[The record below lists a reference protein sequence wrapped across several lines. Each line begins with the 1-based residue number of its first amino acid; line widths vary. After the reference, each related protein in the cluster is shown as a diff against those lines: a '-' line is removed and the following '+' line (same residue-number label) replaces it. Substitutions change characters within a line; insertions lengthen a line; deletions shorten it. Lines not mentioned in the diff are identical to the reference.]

1 MHKLFTLAATLVLA
15 VSCHLG
21 CSKTPSETPTPTPEP
36 EQEQKPAKIEMN
48 ITSISLK
55 EYPGVEAEI
64 DNPSKSIYMTLPY
77 GAKPGKATVVFETSE
92 GVTASPESGSQVDIS
107 SPVNIFL
114 KDAEGNACKWVL
126 NVSVGKSSS
135 ANIRSIINNE
145 YFVKGQISGTDI
157 LFALPYGADA
167 SQLTF
172 TAELSAEAAASVDF
186 SQPMDLTSSKK
197 VQVTAAD
204 GKTVKEY
211 VLAAEVAEKE
221 VAVRGVYL
229 PAPHHS
235 SSFSSYENAKKSI
248 DLMADLNFNCL
259 FVCVWANSK
268 IAWNSEVL
276 MANSTYAKASDAN
289 MYAGYKGGSGD
300 ALKDIIE
307 LAHKKDI
314 KVILWFEYGFMHK
327 IGGAD
332 FNDPIL
338 AKHPEWIGIGNDGKP
353 SNYNNSDFY
362 LNSYDPEVQEFML
375 NLMEE
380 ALAKYPDVDGIQG
393 DDRLPAM
400 PRNSG
405 YDAKTAAAYKAAK
418 GVEPPQNFDDAQWVR
433 WRLDNLNAFARTM
446 YARLKAKKSDL
457 CVCFAP
463 NKYPWC
469 EGVLM
474 QEWPAWIKDGVVDL
488 LTVQFYVLPTYE
500 ADVTAAMGYVKAN
513 SDKNL
518 LNPAMILKN
527 GSKILDKDVL
537 VEQLQFNREV
547 GTNGEAQFWFDG
559 LYTDYVQEVFRKYY
573 PSKAEFPEF

>member
-1 MHKLFTLAATLVLA
+1 MLFAA
-15 VSCHLG
+15 VSCHLS
-21 CSKTPSETPTPTPEP
+21 CSKVPTPTPQP
-36 EQEQKPAKIEMN
+36 EPAKPELY
-48 ITSISLK
+48 ITSLSLK
-55 EYPGVEAEI
+55 EFPGVESEI
-64 DNPSKSIYMTLPY
+64 DNPSKTIYMTLPF
-77 GAKPGKATVVFETSE
+77 GAKPSKATIIFETTE
-92 GVTASPESGSQVDIS
+92 GVTANPESGSQVDIT

-114 KDAEGNACKWVL
+114 KDAEGNACKYTL
-126 NVSVGKSSS
+126 TVSVGKSSS
-135 ANIRSIINNE
+135 ANIRSIVNNE
-145 YFVKGQISGTDI
+145 YLAEGKITGTDV
-157 LFALPYGADA
+157 LFTLPYGADVT
-167 SQLTF
+167 SLTF
-172 TAELSAEAAASVDF
+172 EAELSADATADF
-186 SQPMDLTSSKK
+186 SQPFDLSSPKK
-197 VQVTAAD
+197 ISVTAAD
-204 GKTVKEY
+204 GVTVKEY
-211 VLAAEVAEKE
+211 TLTAEVAPQE

-235 SSFSSYENAKKSI
+235 TSFSNYENAKKSI
-248 DLMADLNFNCL
+248 DLMDNLNFNCL

-268 IAWNSEVL
+268 IAWDSEVL
-276 MANSTYAKASDAN
+276 MANSTYANASDAN
-289 MYAGYKGGSGD
+289 MYASYTGGSGD
-300 ALKDIIE
+300 AVKDIIE
-307 LAHKKDI
+307 LAHAKDI

-327 IGGAD
+327 IGGVNY
-332 FNDPIL
+332 NDPIL
-338 AKHPEWIGIGNDGKP
+338 AKHPEWIGIGNDGQP
-353 SNYNNSDFY
+353 SNYNNNDFY

-375 NLMEE
+375 SLMEE

-405 YDAKTAAAYKAAK
+405 YDTKTKSAYKADK
-418 GVEPPQNFDDAQWVR
+418 GVEPPTDFENAEWVR

-446 YARLKAKKSDL
+446 YKRLKAKKSNL

-500 ADVTAAMGYVKAN
+500 ADVTAALGYVSEN

-527 GSKILDKDVL
+527 GSKIMDEDVL
-537 VEQLQFNREV
+537 VKQLQFNRKV

-559 LYTDYVQEVFRKYY
+559 LYTDYVQEVFRRFY
-573 PSKAEFPEF
+573 PEKAVFPEY

>member
-1 MHKLFTLAATLVLA
+1 MPPGSLIFIMHRLFSIAAMLFMAL
-15 VSCHLG
+15 SCQPSG
-21 CSKTPSETPTPTPEP
+21 SSTPVTPEP
-36 EQEQKPAKIEMN
+36 AKPEMA
-48 ITSISLK
+48 ITAFSLS
-55 EYPGVEAEI
+55 EYPGVESEI
-64 DNPSKSIYMTLPY
+64 DNPSKTIYMTLPF
-77 GAKPGKATVVFETSE
+77 GAKPGKATIIFETTE
-92 GVTASPESGSQVDIS
+92 GVTANPESGSQVDIT

-114 KDAEGNACKWVL
+114 KDAEGNACKYTL
-126 NVSVGKSSS
+126 TVSVGKSSS
-135 ANIRSIINNE
+135 ANIRSIVNNE
-145 YFVKGQISGTDI
+145 YLAEGKITGTDV
-157 LFALPYGADA
+157 LFTLPYGADVT
-167 SQLTF
+167 SLTF
-172 TAELSAEAAASVDF
+172 EAELSADATADF
-186 SQPMDLTSSKK
+186 SQPFDLSSPKK
-197 VQVTAAD
+197 ISVTAAD
-204 GKTVKEY
+204 GVTVKEY
-211 VLAAEVAEKE
+211 TLTAEVAPQE

-235 SSFSSYENAKKSI
+235 TSFSNYENAKKSI
-248 DLMADLNFNCL
+248 DLMDDLNFNCL

-268 IAWNSEVL
+268 IAWDSEVL
-276 MANSTYAKASDAN
+276 MANSTYANASDAN
-289 MYAGYKGGSGD
+289 MYASYTGGSGD
-300 ALKDIIE
+300 AVKDIIE
-307 LAHKKDI
+307 LAHAKDI

-327 IGGAD
+327 IGGVNY
-332 FNDPIL
+332 NDPIL
-338 AKHPEWIGIGNDGKP
+338 AKHPEWIGIGNDGQP
-353 SNYNNSDFY
+353 SNYNNNDFY

-375 NLMEE
+375 SLMEE

-405 YDAKTAAAYKAAK
+405 YDTKTKAAYKADK
-418 GVEPPQNFDDAQWVR
+418 GVEPPTDFENAEWVR

-446 YARLKAKKSDL
+446 YKRLKAKKSNL

-500 ADVTAAMGYVKAN
+500 TDVTTALGYVAAN

-527 GSKILDKDVL
+527 GSKIMDKDVL
-537 VEQLQFNREV
+537 IEQLQFNRSR

-559 LYTDYVQEVFRKYY
+559 LYTDYVQEVFRKFY
-573 PSKAEFPEF
+573 PTKAAFPEF

>member
-1 MHKLFTLAATLVLA
+1 ML
-15 VSCHLG
+15 
-21 CSKTPSETPTPTPEP
+21 
-36 EQEQKPAKIEMN
+36 
-48 ITSISLK
+48 ITSMALQ
-55 EYPGVEAEI
+55 EYPGVESEI
-64 DNPSKSIYMTLPY
+64 DNPSKTIYMTLPY
-77 GAKPGKATVVFETSE
+77 GASLGKATIIYETSE
-92 GVTASPESGSQVDIS
+92 GITGSPASGSQVDIAA
-107 SPVNIFL
+107 PVQIFL
-114 KDAEGNACKWVL
+114 KDAEGNACKYVL
-126 NVSVGKSSS
+126 NVSVGKSTG
-135 ANIRSIINNE
+135 ANIRSIVNNE
-145 YFVKGQISGTDI
+145 YYAVGKITGTDV
-157 LFALPYGADA
+157 LFTLPYGADP
-167 SQLTF
+167 SSLTF
-172 TAELSAEAAASVDF
+172 TAELSAEATASVDF
-186 SQPMDLTSSKK
+186 SQPMDLTSPKK
-197 VQVTAAD
+197 VTITAGD
-204 GKTVKEY
+204 GETVKEY
-211 VLAAEVAEKE
+211 TLSSEVAPQE

-235 SSFSSYENAKKSI
+235 TSFSNYENARKSI

-268 IAWNSEVL
+268 IAWDSEVL

-289 MYAGYKGGSGD
+289 MYANYTGGSGD

-307 LAHKKDI
+307 LAHAKDI

-327 IGGAD
+327 IGGVNY
-332 FNDPIL
+332 NDPIL

-353 SNYNNSDFY
+353 SNYNNNDFY
-362 LNSYDPEVQEFML
+362 LNSYDPEVQDFML
-375 NLMEE
+375 SLMEE

-405 YDAKTAAAYKAAK
+405 YDAKTAAAYKADK
-418 GVEPPQNFDDAQWVR
+418 GIEPPTDYDDAQWVR

-488 LTVQFYVLPTYE
+488 LTVQFYVLPTYQN
-500 ADVTAAMGYVKAN
+500 DVANAMGYVRTN

-537 VEQLQFNREV
+537 IEQLQFNRKQ

-559 LYTDYVQEVFRKYY
+559 LYTDYVQEVFRQFY
-573 PSKAEFPEF
+573 PTKAKFPEF

>member
-1 MHKLFTLAATLVLA
+1 MLLTA

-21 CSKTPSETPTPTPEP
+21 CSKTPTPSPLPEP
-36 EQEQKPAKIEMN
+36 AKPEMY
-48 ITSISLK
+48 ITSLSLK
-55 EYPGVEAEI
+55 EYPGVETEI
-64 DNPSKSIYMTLPY
+64 DNSSKTIYMTLPY
-77 GAKPGKATVVFETSE
+77 GAKLGKATIVYETSE
-92 GVTASPESGSQVDIS
+92 GITGSPVSGSQVDIT
-107 SPVNIFL
+107 SPVQIFL
-114 KDAEGNACKWVL
+114 KDAEGNACKYVL
-126 NVSVGKSSS
+126 TVTVGKSAS
-135 ANIRSIINNE
+135 ANLRSIVSNE
-145 YFVKGQISGTDI
+145 YYVEGKISGTDVN
-157 LFALPYGADA
+157 FSLPYGADA
-167 SQLTF
+167 SSLTF
-172 TAELSAEAAASVDF
+172 TAELSAGATASVDF
-186 SQPMDLTSSKK
+186 SHPMDLTSP
-197 VQVTAAD
+197 
-204 GKTVKEY
+204 KTVVITAEDGVSTKEY
-211 VLAAEVAEKE
+211 TLTAEVATEE

-235 SSFSSYENAKKSI
+235 TSFSNYENAKKSI

-268 IAWNSEVL
+268 IAWDSEVL
-276 MANSTYAKASDAN
+276 MANSTYANPSAAN
-289 MYAGYKGGSGD
+289 MYANYTGGSGD
-300 ALKDIIE
+300 ALKDIIA
-307 LAHKKDI
+307 LAHAKDI

-327 IGGAD
+327 IGGVNY
-332 FNDPIL
+332 NDPIL

-353 SNYNNSDFY
+353 SNYNNNDFY

-375 NLMEE
+375 SLMEE

-405 YDAKTAAAYKAAK
+405 YDAKTVAAYKADK
-418 GVEPPQNFDDAQWVR
+418 GVEPPTNYDDAQWVR

-500 ADVTAAMGYVKAN
+500 KDVTDAMGYVKAN

-537 VEQLQFNREV
+537 IEQMQFNRKM

-559 LYTDYVQEVFRKYY
+559 LYTDYVQDVFRRFY
-573 PSKAEFPEF
+573 PTKAAFPEF

>member
-1 MHKLFTLAATLVLA
+1 MLFLA
-15 VSCHLG
+15 VSCHLS
-21 CSKTPSETPTPTPEP
+21 CSKTPIDTQEP
-36 EQEQKPAKIEMN
+36 EKPEMT
-48 ITSISLK
+48 ITSMTLK

-64 DNPSKSIYMTLPY
+64 DNPSKSIYMTLPF
-77 GAKPGKATVVFETSE
+77 GAKPGKATIIYETSE
-92 GVTASPESGSQVDIS
+92 GVTGSPESGSMVDIS
-107 SPVNIFL
+107 KEVEIFL
-114 KDAEGNACKWVL
+114 KDAEGNACKYVL
-126 NVSVGKSSS
+126 KVSVGKSSS
-135 ANIRSIINNE
+135 ANIRSIVNKE
-145 YFVKGQISGTDI
+145 YLVTGKITGTDI
-157 LFALPYGADA
+157 LFSLPYGADV
-167 SQLTF
+167 SSLTF
-172 TAELSAEAAASVDF
+172 EAELSADAVADF
-186 SQPMDLTSSKK
+186 SASFDLTKPKK
-197 VQVTAAD
+197 VEVTAAD
-204 GKTVKEY
+204 GVTKREY
-211 VLAAEVAEKE
+211 TLSAEVLPQD

-235 SSFSSYENAKKSI
+235 SSFSNYDNVRKSI
-248 DLMADLNFNCL
+248 ELMADLNFNCL

-268 IAWNSEVL
+268 IAWDSEVL
-276 MANSTYAKASDAN
+276 MANSTYANASAAN
-289 MYAGYKGGSGD
+289 MYANYTGGSGD

-307 LAHKKDI
+307 LAHAQDI

-327 IGGAD
+327 IGGVN

-353 SNYNNSDFY
+353 SNYNNNDFY

-375 NLMEE
+375 SLMEE
-380 ALAKYPDVDGIQG
+380 ALEKYPEVDGIQG

-405 YDAKTAAAYKAAK
+405 YDAKTKAAYMADK
-418 GVEPPQNFDDAQWVR
+418 GVEPPADFENAEWVR

-446 YARLKAKKSDL
+446 YGRLKARKQDM

-500 ADVTAAMGYVKAN
+500 ADVTAALGYVSEN

-527 GSKILDKDVL
+527 GSKIMDEDVL
-537 VEQLQFNREV
+537 VKQLQFNRKV

-559 LYTDYVQEVFRKYY
+559 LHTDYVQEVFRKFY
-573 PSKAEFPEF
+573 PTKAAFPEF

>member
-1 MHKLFTLAATLVLA
+1 MA
-15 VSCHLG
+15 VSCHLS
-21 CSKTPSETPTPTPEP
+21 CSKTPVETPEP
-36 EQEQKPAKIEMN
+36 AKPVLE
-48 ITSISLK
+48 ITSLSLK

-64 DNPSKSIYMTLPY
+64 DNPSKTIYMTLPY
-77 GAKPGKATVVFETSE
+77 GAKPGKATLLIETTE
-92 GVTASPESGSQVDIS
+92 GLTASPESGSQVDIT
-107 SPVNIFL
+107 SPVDIFL
-114 KDAEGNACKWVL
+114 KDAEGNACKYTL
-126 NVSVGKSSS
+126 TVSVGKSTS
-135 ANIRSIINNE
+135 ANIRKIVNNE
-145 YFVKGQISGTDI
+145 YLVEGKISADQI
-157 LFALPYGADA
+157 LFTLPYGADA
-167 SQLTF
+167 SKLTF
-172 TAELSAEAAASVDF
+172 TAELSADATASVDF
-186 SQPMDLTSSKK
+186 SQPMDLTEPKT
-197 VQVTAAD
+197 VVITAAD
-204 GKTVKEY
+204 EVSQKEY
-211 VLAAEVAEKE
+211 TLKSEIAPQE

-235 SSFSSYENAKKSI
+235 TSFSSYENAKKSI
-248 DLMADLNFNCL
+248 DLMAELNFNCL

-268 IAWNSEVL
+268 IAWDSEVL
-276 MANSTYAKASDAN
+276 MANSTYANASAAN
-289 MYAGYKGGSGD
+289 MYANYTGGSGD

-307 LAHKKDI
+307 LAHAQDI

-327 IGGAD
+327 IGGVNY
-332 FNDPIL
+332 NDPIL

-353 SNYNNSDFY
+353 SNYNNNDFY

-375 NLMEE
+375 SLMEE
-380 ALAKYPDVDGIQG
+380 ALAKYPEVDGIQG

-405 YDAKTAAAYKAAK
+405 YDAKTAAAYKAEK
-418 GVEPPQNFDDAQWVR
+418 GVEPPVNFDDAEWVR

-446 YARLKAKKSDL
+446 YARLKSKKSDL

-500 ADVTAAMGYVKAN
+500 KDVTDAMGYVKAN

-537 VEQLQFNREV
+537 IEQLQFNRQQ

-559 LYTDYVQEVFRKYY
+559 LYTDYVQEVFRKFY
-573 PSKAEFPEF
+573 PTKAAFPEF